1 MFFSL
6 NTCKFG
12 DFVDLI
18 ELEIKY
24 TTYTARSASYLDL
37 HSESDNE
44 DRIRTKLY
52 DIRDDFNFPNV
63 NIFYLYAATFQ
74 QHPNIDYTMYISHL
88 TRYSRACSSY
98 HDLIADCLLL
108 MRKLLDH
115 GFLVV
120 KLQSSLR
127 MVHGRHR
134 DLVTEYLC
142 HKWPRI
148 SSICRIHY
156 PVLSSFMSYH
166 GYHMWITNCLPFR
179 STWVNPR
186 LIVGFVFID
195 SLVFC
200 VMFCRSL
207 FVLLSFFFVIVLSV
221 LLWYTASDY
230 PFCIFKVS
238 FFPHKIDVRFVFIPI
253 CFICYMYWFTFS
265 GVHHNFLA
273 RC

>member
-1 MFFSL
+1 
-6 NTCKFG
+6 
-12 DFVDLI
+12 
-18 ELEIKY
+18 
-24 TTYTARSASYLDL
+24 
-37 HSESDNE
+37 
-44 DRIRTKLY
+44 
-52 DIRDDFNFPNV
+52 
-63 NIFYLYAATFQ
+63 
-74 QHPNIDYTMYISHL
+74 
-88 TRYSRACSSY
+88 
-98 HDLIADCLLL
+98 

-120 KLQSSLR
+120 KLQPSLR

>member
-52 DIRDDFNFPNV
+52 DIRDDFNFANV

-98 HDLIADCLLL
+98 HDLIEDCLLL
-108 MRKLLDH
+108 TRKLLDH

-120 KLQSSLR
+120 KLQPSLR
-127 MVHGRHR
+127 MVHGRHH

-142 HKWPRI
+142 HK
-148 SSICRIHY
+148 
-156 PVLSSFMSYH
+156 
-166 GYHMWITNCLPFR
+166 
-179 STWVNPR
+179 
-186 LIVGFVFID
+186 
-195 SLVFC
+195 
-200 VMFCRSL
+200 
-207 FVLLSFFFVIVLSV
+207 
-221 LLWYTASDY
+221 
-230 PFCIFKVS
+230 
-238 FFPHKIDVRFVFIPI
+238 
-253 CFICYMYWFTFS
+253 
-265 GVHHNFLA
+265 
-273 RC
+273 